1 MERLKENKISFYS
14 IVISF
19 MFLIYIGSIFIGST
33 LLFAAHMSMT
43 SFNFFIFPIIAMF
56 IAKYFLNKDNSGVTW
71 KFMIFS
77 IILFFISTGLLASIN
92 NIIWDYSYDSLA
104 YHQEAV
110 IAIKNGWNPFY
121 QSRMPMNLW
130 VMHYAKASCVFAA
143 SIFKITNR
151 IESAKI
157 LSSFLPLILLV
168 LSFGTFY
175 LITKKRK
182 ILSGFAALILI
193 LNPVILGQSFTYYVD
208 SMLGIYV
215 IFLIINLVLI
225 LFYKDLTL
233 FKYLTLVNI
242 AVFLSNIK
250 FTGLAYAG
258 IILLAFLICSFF
270 FNEKKYNIRLLIF
283 LICSLVITVGIVGF
297 NPYVT
302 NTINNGNPL
311 YPLAGKGKIN
321 IMTNNTPLDYRYD
334 GQFEQFYKSMIA
346 VPSTLNP
353 NGKPAKSFSQ
363 LFEVN
368 SHVLTFYA
376 GVDARMRGFG
386 VYSILFLPISF
397 IGLLYLLATCR
408 NKKVLLYSI
417 LTLIFTFAVLFAGG
431 AFWWARYINFI
442 WLIPVG
448 VGMLMVL
455 KKSKISK
462 VIGLLLL
469 ILLFVNSAILIPTM
483 INYKIKQSDAVKNYI
498 FSKQPLVIYENNF
511 EPSYI
516 NKAKEF
522 HLKYKIVK

>member
-1 MERLKENKISFYS
+1 MERLKDNKIAFYS
-14 IVISF
+14 ILISF
-19 MFLIYIGSIFIGST
+19 MFLIYIGSVFIGST
-33 LLFAAHMSMT
+33 LLFAIHVSMT
-43 SFNFFIFPIIAMF
+43 SFNFIVFPIIAMF

-77 IILFFISTGLLASIN
+77 IIFFFVSAGLLAWAN

-121 QSRMPMNLW
+121 QSNIPMNLW
-130 VMHYAKASCVFAA
+130 VMHYAKASCVFAG
-143 SIFKITNR
+143 SIFKLTGR

-175 LITKKRK
+175 LITKRK
-182 ILSGFAALILI
+182 MILSAFAAIILV
-193 LNPVILGQSFTYYVD
+193 LNPVVLGQSFTYYVD

-225 LFYKDLTL
+225 LFFKDLTL
-233 FKYLTLVNI
+233 FKYLTLVNVAI
-242 AVFLSNIK
+242 FLANIK

-258 IILLAFLICSFF
+258 VILLAFLISSFF
-270 FNEKKYNIRLLIF
+270 FNDKKYNIRLLIF
-283 LICSLVITVGIVGF
+283 LICSLVITVGVVGF

-346 VPSTLNP
+346 VPSIKNP
-353 NGKPAKSFSQ
+353 NGKPATSVGE
-363 LFEVN
+363 LFMVN
-368 SHVLTFYA
+368 KNVLKFYA
-376 GVDARMRGFG
+376 GVDARMRGLG
-386 VYSILFLPISF
+386 VYSIIFLPISF

-408 NKKVLLYSI
+408 NKKALIYSG
-417 LTLIFTFAVLFAGG
+417 LTLVFTIGTLLAAGS
-431 AFWWARYINFI
+431 FWWARYINFI

-448 VGMLMVL
+448 VGTLMIL

-462 VIGLLLL
+462 IIGILLL

-483 INYKIKQSDAVKNYI
+483 IRYKVNHSNGVKAYV
-498 FSKQPLVIYENNF
+498 FTKPLVIYQNNF
-511 EPSYI
+511 EPSFI

-522 HLKYKIVK
+522 DLKYTIVK

>member
-1 MERLKENKISFYS
+1 MQRLKENKVAFYS
-14 IVISF
+14 ILISF

-33 LLFAAHMSMT
+33 LLFVIHISMT
-43 SFNFFIFPIIAMF
+43 KFNFFVFPIIAMF
-56 IAKYFLNKDNSGVTW
+56 IAKYFLDKDNSSVTW

-77 IILFFISTGLLASIN
+77 IICFFVSAGLLAWAN
-92 NIIWDYSYDSLA
+92 NILWDYSYDSMA

-121 QSRMPMNLW
+121 QSRIPMNLW

-182 ILSGFAALILI
+182 ILSGFAALLLV

-215 IFLIINLVLI
+215 IFLIINIVLI
-225 LFYKDLTL
+225 LFFKDLTL
-233 FKYLTLVNI
+233 FKYLALVNI

-258 IILLAFLICSFF
+258 VILLAFLICSFF

-283 LICSLVITVGIVGF
+283 LVCSLIITVGVIGF

-346 VPSTLNP
+346 VPSTINP
-353 NGKPAKSFSQ
+353 NGKPAKSLSQ

-368 SHVLTFYA
+368 SNVLTFYA

-408 NKKVLLYSI
+408 NKKVLTYSI
-417 LTLIFTFAVLFAGG
+417 VTLIFTIGTLLAAGS
-431 AFWWARYINFI
+431 FWWARYINFI

-448 VGMLMVL
+448 VGTFMVL

-462 VIGLLLL
+462 IIGILLL

-483 INYKIKQSDAVKNYI
+483 ISYKIRQSNSVKTYV
-498 FSKQPLVIYENNF
+498 FSKPLVIYQNNF
-511 EPSYI
+511 EPSFI

-522 HLKYKIVK
+522 NLKYTIVK

>member
-1 MERLKENKISFYS
+1 MQRLKENKIAFYS
-14 IVISF
+14 ILISF
-19 MFLIYIGSIFIGST
+19 MFLTYIGSVFIGST
-33 LLFAAHMSMT
+33 LLFVIHVSMT
-43 SFNFFIFPIIAMF
+43 KFNFFVFPIIAMF
-56 IAKYFLNKDNSGVTW
+56 IAKYLLDKDNSGVTW

-77 IILFFISTGLLASIN
+77 IIFFFVSAGLLAWAN
-92 NIIWDYSYDSLA
+92 NTIWDYSYDSMA

-121 QSRMPMNLW
+121 QSKIPMNLW
-130 VMHYAKASCVFAA
+130 VMHYAKAAPIFAA

-182 ILSGFAALILI
+182 ILSGFAALLLI

-215 IFLIINLVLI
+215 IFLIINVVLI

-258 IILLAFLICSFF
+258 VILLAFLICSFF

-283 LICSLVITVGIVGF
+283 LVCSLVITVGVIGF

-302 NTINNGNPL
+302 NTINDGNPL

-346 VPSTLNP
+346 VPSTKNP
-353 NGKPAKSFSQ
+353 NGKPTNSLAQ
-363 LFEVN
+363 LFEIN
-368 SHVLTFYA
+368 GNVLTFYA

-386 VYSILFLPISF
+386 IYSILFLPLSF

-408 NKKVLLYSI
+408 NKKVLTYSI
-417 LTLIFTFAVLFAGG
+417 LTLVFIMGTLLAAG

-448 VGMLMVL
+448 VGTFMVL

-462 VIGLLLL
+462 IIGMLLL

-483 INYKIKQSDAVKNYI
+483 ISYKIRESNGVKAYV
-498 FSKQPLVIYENNF
+498 FSKPLVIYQNNF
-511 EPSYI
+511 EPSFI

-522 HLKYKIVK
+522 DLKYTIVK